1 MATQAHPRDELMHV
15 GAGSG
20 LGLIQLAAI
29 IPGLIP
35 TLGLLGVVMAVA
47 LLPTLVLGLAA
58 SLVAAPPFCVWLL
71 AARGRRR
78 RAAQLDEPSPRL
90 DATATTFAGHSI
102 D

>member
-1 MATQAHPRDELMHV
+1 MATQTHPHDELMHV

-35 TLGLLGVVMAVA
+35 TLGLLGVVMVVA
-47 LLPTLVLGLAA
+47 LLPLLVLGLAA
-58 SLVAAPPFCVWLL
+58 VLAAAPPFGLWLL
-71 AARGRRR
+71 ATRGRRR
-78 RAAQLDEPSPRL
+78 RRARPVEISARVG
-90 DATATTFAGHSI
+90 ATTFAGCSL